1 MRLAGKICCFCKAIL
16 PAPYPGHERA
26 CPKCG
31 PPPANC
37 RLHMRFEHRNG
48 WHVSFSDLQSP
59 GLKFREITFATSE
72 KIEQL
77 LARTETRMALED
89 QQAFDL
95 GIRNGRGAVLLTLSG
110 EQYRKLL
117 V

>member
-1 MRLAGKICCFCKAIL
+1 
-16 PAPYPGHERA
+16 
-26 CPKCG
+26 
-31 PPPANC
+31 
-37 RLHMRFEHRNG
+37 MRFEHRNG